1 MNETTTQDFY
11 QFLSQNALAG
21 ENLSRDDGMRILTD
35 PDAELLPLMQAAF
48 AVREHHFGRGVRVHI
63 LNNVQNGLCPE
74 DCNYCAQ
81 AVDSEA
87 SIPKYKIKPDAE
99 IMAGA
104 KEAHESGAYR
114 YCIVLS
120 GREPDQK
127 RLDQMS
133 DLVKRIKAEYPVEVC
148 LSAGFIDAAG
158 AAQLK
163 AAGLSRYNHNLNTSE
178 SHYGSI
184 CTTHSYAQRI
194 ATLDAAKSV
203 GLEVCSGM
211 IIGMGESPAEIW
223 TVAQKLRELDARSIP
238 VNFYV
243 HVPGSKLGEMN
254 QLTPEY
260 CLRVLALFRFCNP
273 DAEIR
278 AAGGREVNLR
288 SLESLAL
295 YPANSL
301 FSEGYLNVGGH
312 GANKTLEMI
321 KDAGFTVERIE
332 EVDGLTPQATC
343 LSPEPTP
350 TSANRWPP
358 PGL

>member
-1 MNETTTQDFY
+1 MNETQTMDFY
-11 QFLSQNALAG
+11 QQLSATALAG
-21 ENLSRDDGMRILTD
+21 GTLTQDDGMRILTD
-35 PDAELLPLMQAAF
+35 PTVELLPLMQAAF
-48 AVREHHFGRGVRVHI
+48 AVREHYFGRGVRVHI

-87 SIPKYKIKPDAE
+87 PIQKYKIKPDAE

-120 GREPDQK
+120 GRKPDQK
-127 RLDQMS
+127 RLDEMS
-133 DLVKRIKAEYPVEVC
+133 SLVKRIRSEYPVEVC
-148 LSAGFIDAAG
+148 LSAGFIDEAA
-158 AAQLK
+158 ASQLK
-163 AAGLSRYNHNLNTSE
+163 DAGLSRYNHNLNTSE
-178 SHYGSI
+178 SHYGEI

-194 ATLDAAKSV
+194 ATLDAAKAV

-223 TVAQKLRELDARSIP
+223 TVSQKLRELNARSIP
-238 VNFYV
+238 INFYV
-243 HVPGSKLGEMN
+243 HVQGAKLGELN

-260 CLRVLALFRFCNP
+260 CLRTLALFRFSNP

-295 YPANSL
+295 YPANSV

-312 GANKTLEMI
+312 GTNQTLQMI
-321 KDAGFTVERIE
+321 ADAGFTVERIE
-332 EVDGLTPQATC
+332 EVDG
-343 LSPEPTP
+343 
-350 TSANRWPP
+350 
-358 PGL
+358 

>member
-1 MNETTTQDFY
+1 MNKLQAQPDDFY
-11 QFLSQNALAG
+11 RQLAETALDGGILS
-21 ENLSRDDGMRILTD
+21 EDDGMRILTD
-35 PDAELLPLMQAAF
+35 PTVELLPLMQAAF
-48 AVREHHFGRGVRVHI
+48 TVREHYFGRGVRVHI

-87 SIPKYKIKPDAE
+87 PIEKYKIKPDAE

-104 KEAHESGAYR
+104 KAAHESGAYR

-120 GREPDQK
+120 GRQADQK

-133 DLVKRIKAEYPVEVC
+133 ALIQRIKSTYPVEVC
-148 LSAGFIDAAG
+148 LSAGFIDASP

-163 AAGLSRYNHNLNTSE
+163 AAGLSRYNHNLNTAE
-178 SHYGSI
+178 SHYGEI
-184 CTTHSYAQRI
+184 CTSHSYGQRI

-223 TVAQKLRELDARSIP
+223 IVAQKLRELNARSIP

-243 HVPGSKLGEMN
+243 HVPGAKLGELD

-260 CLRVLALFRFCNP
+260 CLRALALFRFSNP

-312 GANKTLEMI
+312 GAEKTLKMI
-321 KDAGFTVERIE
+321 ADAGFSVERIE
-332 EVDGLTPQATC
+332 EVA
-343 LSPEPTP
+343 
-350 TSANRWPP
+350 
-358 PGL
+358 

>member
-1 MNETTTQDFY
+1 MNKPTPTPADYY
-11 QFLSQNALAG
+11 QQLSQAALEG
-21 ENLSRDDGMRILTD
+21 KNLSQEDGMRILTD
-35 PDAELLPLMQAAF
+35 PTVELLPLLQAAF
-48 AVREHHFGRGVRVHI
+48 VVRKHHFGLGVRVHI

-87 SIPKYKIKPDAE
+87 PIEKYKIKPDEE

-104 KEAHESGAYR
+104 KVAHESGAYR

-120 GREPDQK
+120 GRKPDQN
-127 RLDQMS
+127 RVDQMAK
-133 DLVKRIKAEYPVEVC
+133 LVTRIRSEYPVEVC
-148 LSAGFIDAAG
+148 LSAGFIDESA

-163 AAGLSRYNHNLNTSE
+163 EAGLSRYNHNLNTSE
-178 SHYGSI
+178 SHYGEI

-211 IIGMGESPAEIW
+211 IIGMGESPEEIW
-223 TVAQKLRELDARSIP
+223 TVSQKLRELNARSIP
-238 VNFYV
+238 INFYV
-243 HVPGSKLGEMN
+243 HVKGAKLGELN

-260 CLRVLALFRFCNP
+260 CLRTLALFRFCNP

-278 AAGGREVNLR
+278 AAGGRELNLR

-301 FSEGYLNVGGH
+301 FSEGYLNVGGQ
-312 GANKTLEMI
+312 GADQTLKMI
-321 KDAGFTVERIE
+321 ADAGFSVERIE
-332 EVDGLTPQATC
+332 EVDG
-343 LSPEPTP
+343 
-350 TSANRWPP
+350 
-358 PGL
+358 

>member
-1 MNETTTQDFY
+1 MIAAPTVTREFY
-11 QFLSQNALAG
+11 QHLSQSALAG
-21 ENLSRDDGMRILTD
+21 EPLSQADGMRILTD
-35 PDAELLPLMQAAF
+35 PSVELLPLMQAAF
-48 AVREHHFGRGVRVHI
+48 VVRESYFGRGVRVHI

-87 SIPKYKIKPDAE
+87 PIQKYKIKGDEE

-104 KEAHESGAYR
+104 KAAHESGAYR

-120 GREPDQK
+120 GRKPDQK

-133 DLVKRIKAEYPVEVC
+133 ALVERIRSEYPVEVC
-148 LSAGFIDAAG
+148 LSAGFIDQSG

-163 AAGLSRYNHNLNTSE
+163 EAGLSRYNHNLNTSE
-178 SHYGSI
+178 SHYGEI
-184 CTTHSYAQRI
+184 CTTHSYAQRV

-223 TVAQKLRELDARSIP
+223 TVAQKLKSLDARSIP

-243 HVPGSKLGEMN
+243 HVDGAKLGELN

-260 CLRVLALFRFCNP
+260 CLRTLALFRFMNP

-295 YPANSL
+295 YPANSV

-312 GANKTLEMI
+312 SSNQTLKMI
-321 KDAGFTVERIE
+321 EDAGFHVERIE
-332 EVDGLTPQATC
+332 EVDG
-343 LSPEPTP
+343 
-350 TSANRWPP
+350 
-358 PGL
+358 

>member
-1 MNETTTQDFY
+1 MTEYSIKPADFY
-11 QFLSQNALAG
+11 QQLVNTALAG
-21 ENLSRDDGMRILTD
+21 GVLSQGDGMRILTD
-35 PDAELLPLMQAAF
+35 PDVELLPLMQAAF
-48 AVREHHFGRGVRVHI
+48 QVRKRYFGRGVRVHI

-87 SIPKYKIKPDAE
+87 AIQKYKIKSDAE

-104 KEAHESGAYR
+104 KAAHESGAYR

-120 GREPDQK
+120 GREPDKK
-127 RLDQMS
+127 RVDEMS
-133 DLVKRIKAEYPVEVC
+133 ALVKRIKAEYPVEVC
-148 LSAGFIDAAG
+148 LSAGFIDESAAV
-158 AAQLK
+158 QLK
-163 AAGLSRYNHNLNTSE
+163 EAGLNRYNHNLNTAE
-178 SHYGSI
+178 SHYGEI
-184 CTTHSYAQRI
+184 CSTHSYRQRL
-194 ATLDAAKSV
+194 ATLEAAKGA

-211 IIGMGESPAEIW
+211 IIGMGESPDEIW
-223 TVAQKLRELDARSIP
+223 TVANKLRELNARSIP

-243 HVPGSKLGEMN
+243 HVPGAKLGERH

-260 CLRVLALFRFCNP
+260 CLRALALFRFSNP

-312 GANKTLEMI
+312 GADKTMQMI
-321 KDAGFTVERIE
+321 SDAGFSVESIE
-332 EVDGLTPQATC
+332 EVD
-343 LSPEPTP
+343 
-350 TSANRWPP
+350 
-358 PGL
+358 

>member
-1 MNETTTQDFY
+1 MTEYSTKPAYFY
-11 QFLSQNALAG
+11 QQLVKTSLEGGVLFQG
-21 ENLSRDDGMRILTD
+21 DGMRILTD
-35 PDAELLPLMQAAF
+35 PGVELLPLMQAAF
-48 AVREHHFGRGVRVHI
+48 QVRKHYFGRGVRVHI

-87 SIPKYKIKPDAE
+87 PIQKYKIKPDAE

-104 KEAHESGAYR
+104 KAAHESGAYR

-127 RLDQMS
+127 RVDEMS
-133 DLVKRIKAEYPVEVC
+133 ALVKRIKTEYPVEVC
-148 LSAGFIDAAG
+148 LSAGFIDESAAV
-158 AAQLK
+158 QLK
-163 AAGLSRYNHNLNTSE
+163 EAGLNRYNHNLNTAE
-178 SHYGSI
+178 SHYGEI
-184 CTTHSYAQRI
+184 CSTHSYAQRL
-194 ATLDAAKSV
+194 ATLDAAKGA

-211 IIGMGESPAEIW
+211 IIGMGESPGEIW
-223 TVAQKLRELDARSIP
+223 TVANKLRELNARSIP

-243 HVPGSKLGEMN
+243 HVPGAKLGERH

-260 CLRVLALFRFCNP
+260 CLRALALFRFSNP

-312 GANKTLEMI
+312 GADKTMQMVS
-321 KDAGFTVERIE
+321 DAGFSVESIE
-332 EVDGLTPQATC
+332 EVD
-343 LSPEPTP
+343 
-350 TSANRWPP
+350 
-358 PGL
+358 

>member
-1 MNETTTQDFY
+1 MTEFSTLPEGFY
-11 QFLSQNALAG
+11 QQLTKTALEG
-21 ENLSRDDGMRILTD
+21 GVLFQGDGMRILTD
-35 PDAELLPLMQAAF
+35 PNVELLPLMQAAF
-48 AVREHHFGRGVRVHI
+48 EVRRHYFGLGVRVHI

-87 SIPKYKIKPDAE
+87 PIVKYKIKPDEE

-104 KEAHESGAYR
+104 KAAYETGAYR

-120 GREPDQK
+120 GREPDKK
-127 RLDQMS
+127 RVDEMS
-133 DLVKRIKAEYPVEVC
+133 ALVKKIRAAYPVEVC
-148 LSAGFIDAAG
+148 LSAGFIDKEAAS
-158 AAQLK
+158 QLK
-163 AAGLSRYNHNLNTSE
+163 EAGLSRYNHNLNTAE
-178 SHYGSI
+178 SHYGEI
-184 CTTHSYAQRI
+184 CTTHSYAQRL
-194 ATLDAAKSV
+194 ATLEAAKGV

-211 IIGMGESPAEIW
+211 IIGMGESPGEIW
-223 TVAQKLRELDARSIP
+223 TVAQKLRELNARSIP
-238 VNFYV
+238 LNFYV
-243 HVPGSKLGEMN
+243 HVEGAKLGERH

-260 CLRVLALFRFCNP
+260 CLRALALFRFSNP

-312 GANKTLEMI
+312 GSDRTMQMI
-321 KDAGFTVERIE
+321 ADAGFSVESVE
-332 EVDGLTPQATC
+332 EVG
-343 LSPEPTP
+343 
-350 TSANRWPP
+350 
-358 PGL
+358 

>member
-1 MNETTTQDFY
+1 MNENPQQAADFY
-11 QFLSQNALAG
+11 KQLSETALAG
-21 ENLSRDDGMRILTD
+21 GNVSPEVGLRILTD
-35 PDAELLPLMQAAF
+35 PKLELLLLLQAAF
-48 AVREHHFGRGVRVHI
+48 TVRRHYFGLGVRVHI

-87 SIPKYKIKPDAE
+87 PIEKYKIKGDEE

-104 KEAHESGAYR
+104 RAAHESGAYR

-120 GREPDQK
+120 GREPDKK
-127 RLDQMS
+127 RVEKMAA
-133 DLVKRIKAEYPVEVC
+133 LVRRIKQAYPVEVC
-148 LSAGFIDAAG
+148 LSAGFIDESAAS
-158 AAQLK
+158 QLK
-163 AAGLSRYNHNLNTSE
+163 DAGLSRYNHNLNTSE
-178 SHYGSI
+178 SHYGAI
-184 CTTHSYAQRI
+184 CSTHSYAQRV
-194 ATLDAAKSV
+194 ATLEAAKSV

-211 IIGMGESPAEIW
+211 IIGMGESPEEIW
-223 TVAQKLRELDARSIP
+223 TVAQKLRSLNARSIP

-243 HVPGSKLGEMN
+243 PVPGAKLGEVN

-260 CLRVLALFRFCNP
+260 CLRTLVLFRFCNP

-312 GANKTLEMI
+312 GSDKTFKMI
-321 KDAGFTVERIE
+321 ADAGFSVERIE
-332 EVDGLTPQATC
+332 EVDG
-343 LSPEPTP
+343 
-350 TSANRWPP
+350 
-358 PGL
+358 